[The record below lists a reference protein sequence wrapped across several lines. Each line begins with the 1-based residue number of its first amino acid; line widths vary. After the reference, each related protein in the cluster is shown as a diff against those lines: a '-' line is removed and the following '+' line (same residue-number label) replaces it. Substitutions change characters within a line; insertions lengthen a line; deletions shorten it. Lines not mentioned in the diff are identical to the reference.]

1 MCRKDE
7 EKQALFLVQLE
18 NVIRA
23 YEEAD
28 RLFDEFD
35 KLCDSYPEMISNVDM
50 RRSDLLHRYTNGSEL
65 TDEQHLELSKCLQKI
80 EEERRSIKN
89 IEFITNVWDKH
100 KNKITNK
107 ANRPFLRQA
116 VKTTVSNLETDYKPR
131 VYSYDFIDA
140 MITPRNNATGLMNNR
155 PGKGRTAGSKNMT
168 DELRRRIKEE
178 LDTGKSARTVAKIC
192 NVCVATVY
200 NVRGKSEQLQDSQN

>member
-7 EKQALFLVQLE
+7 KKQALFLVQLE

-35 KLCDSYPEMISNVDM
+35 KLCDSYPEMMSNVDM

-89 IEFITNVWDKH
+89 IEFITNVWNKH

-107 ANRPFLRQA
+107 DNRPFLRHA
-116 VKTTVSNLETDYKPR
+116 IKTTLSNLDTDYKPR
-131 VYSYDFIDA
+131 VYSYDVIDD
-140 MITPRNNATGLMNNR
+140 MITPRNNRTGLMNNR
-155 PGKGRTAGSKNMT
+155 PGKGRTAGSKNIT
-168 DELRRRIKEE
+168 DELRQQIRNEFT
-178 LDTGKSARTVAKIC
+178 TGKSARAIAKLFD
-192 NVCVATVY
+192 VSVATVY
-200 NVRGKSEQLQDSQN
+200 NIRGKCDKVQNTQN